1 MRGRRSGGD
10 IDAEEGHGDNAERV
24 AVEGFGL
31 VEINQVGC
39 GHLEGFVRV
48 GARQSAEL
56 LGEGGVLGPDN
67 SEVRNQI
74 LETRT

>member
-1 MRGRRSGGD
+1 
-10 IDAEEGHGDNAERV
+10 
-24 AVEGFGL
+24 
-31 VEINQVGC
+31 
-39 GHLEGFVRV
+39 
-48 GARQSAEL
+48 L